1 MNLYQ
6 LIFWGAAAAVTY
18 AAYREEKR
26 KPRLPSQEMRDHVLI
41 TKTPLA
47 NGGEILRLRG
57 SFDDVMSAL
66 DPTRKNEK
74 PPLPADLDI
83 DSLKYYEG
91 GCPHCRTMSMVGENT
106 WRYQALSCTRERWDN
121 TTTYLA
127 RCKKCQ
133 GFMKSTVDHND

>member
-1 MNLYQ
+1 MNFYQ
-6 LIFWGAAAAVTY
+6 LVFWGAAAAVTY
-18 AAYREEKR
+18 AALRQEEK
-26 KPRLPSQEMRDHVLI
+26 KPKRLSQEVRDGVLI
-41 TKTPLA
+41 TKH
-47 NGGEILRLRG
+47 GDQVVRMRG
-57 SFDDVMSAL
+57 AFDDVMGVL
-66 DPTRKNEK
+66 DPTRKIDK

-106 WRYQALSCTRERWDN
+106 WRYQVLSCTRERWDN

>member
-6 LIFWGAAAAVTY
+6 LLFWGAAAAATY
-18 AAYREEKR
+18 VAFRQDEKELR
-26 KPRLPSQEMRDHVLI
+26 RPSQQVRDGVLI

-47 NGGEILRLRG
+47 NGDEIVRFRG
-57 SFDDVMSAL
+57 AYDDVMAAL
-66 DPTRKNEK
+66 NPNYNNEK
-74 PPLPADLDI
+74 PPLPAGLDI
-83 DSLKYYEG
+83 ASLKSYEG
-91 GCPHCRTMSMVGENT
+91 GCPHCRTRSIVGENT
-106 WRYQALSCTRERWDN
+106 WRYQVLSCTRERWDN